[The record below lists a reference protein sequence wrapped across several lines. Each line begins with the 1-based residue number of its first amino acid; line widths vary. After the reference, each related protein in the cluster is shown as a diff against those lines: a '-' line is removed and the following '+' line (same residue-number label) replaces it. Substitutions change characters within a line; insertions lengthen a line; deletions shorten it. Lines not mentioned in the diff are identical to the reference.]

1 MLTRVLGA
9 ALPQVLRS
17 VAWLLLPT
25 SFIALLAWATAGSA
39 TGNTGDPLRAALWI
53 WIGAHS
59 IPFDLSLPPSGL
71 AGHLSYLP
79 LGALIFPVLAIRS
92 GVARTIERL
101 DNDSSLVGAARATF
115 AVGYTLFAL
124 AASFFSKTDSIRPVW
139 YFAIIYVLPFTLLC
153 AATVGRR
160 VALGQ
165 GFLFGSR
172 IIALLLGI
180 SSIVFGILLLVNISM
195 VKNLTTVLQP
205 GIFGGFLLL
214 LLNILYIPN
223 AIVSTLAYFSGVGFA
238 VGSGTLVSPTS
249 FRLNKIGTLVSPTSF
264 RLNKIPAMPLLGALP
279 ENKSL
284 ISLIGILV
292 IVAAGALLV
301 TWTISLDQTVL
312 VQSLIVAVL
321 LAAFVGYSGSGAL
334 ITDAMSAVGVST
346 WKFTL
351 AIAAQLG
358 LGAALAIYVPRLTNR
373 R

>member
-59 IPFDLSLPPSGL
+59 IPFDLTLPPSGL

-79 LGALIFPVLAIRS
+79 LGALIFPVLAIRN

-101 DNDSSLVGAARATF
+101 DNDSSLVGAARAAF

-153 AATVGRR
+153 AATAGRR

-165 GFLFGSR
+165 GFLYGSR
-172 IIALLLGI
+172 IIALLLGL

-249 FRLNKIGTLVSPTSF
+249 FRLNKI
-264 RLNKIPAMPLLGALP
+264 PAMPLLGALP

-284 ISLIGILV
+284 ISLIGVLV

-301 TWTISLDQTVL
+301 TWTISLDQKVL
-312 VQSLIVAVL
+312 LQSLIVAIL

-358 LGAALAIYVPRLTNR
+358 LGAALAIYVPRLINR

>member
-1 MLTRVLGA
+1 VTRVLGA

-79 LGALIFPVLAIRS
+79 LGALIFPVLAIRN

-101 DNDSSLVGAARATF
+101 DNDSSLVGPARAAF
-115 AVGYTLFAL
+115 AMGYTLFAV
-124 AASFFSKTDSIRPVW
+124 AASLFSKTDSVRPVW
-139 YFAIIYVLPFTLLC
+139 YFALIYVLPFTLLC

-165 GFLFGSR
+165 GFLYGSR

-180 SSIVFGILLLVNISM
+180 SSIVFGIMLLLNISM

-238 VGSGTLVSPTS
+238 VGSGTLVSP
-249 FRLNKIGTLVSPTSF
+249 ISF

-284 ISLIGILV
+284 ISLIGVLV

-301 TWTISLDQTVL
+301 TWTISLDQKVL

-346 WKFTL
+346 WKFTV
-351 AIAAQLG
+351 AIATQLG
-358 LGAALAIYVPRLTNR
+358 LGAALAIYIPRLFNR

>member
-79 LGALIFPVLAIRS
+79 LGALIFPVLAIRN

-101 DNDSSLVGAARATF
+101 DNDSSLVGAARAAF
-115 AVGYTLFAL
+115 AVLYTLFAL
-124 AASFFSKTDSIRPVW
+124 AAAFFSKTDSIRPVW

-165 GFLFGSR
+165 GFLYGSR
-172 IIALLLGI
+172 IIALLLGL

-249 FRLNKIGTLVSPTSF
+249 FRLNKI
-264 RLNKIPAMPLLGALP
+264 PAMPLLGALP

-284 ISLIGILV
+284 ISLVGVLV

-301 TWTISLDQTVL
+301 TWTISLDQRVL

-358 LGAALAIYVPRLTNR
+358 LGAALAIYLPRLINR

>member
-1 MLTRVLGA
+1 MITRVLGA

-79 LGALIFPVLAIRS
+79 LGALIFPVLAIRN

-101 DNDSSLVGAARATF
+101 DNDSSLVGSARAAF
-115 AVGYTLFAL
+115 AVCYTLFAVG
-124 AASFFSKTDSIRPVW
+124 ASFFSKTDSIRPVW

-165 GFLFGSR
+165 GFLYGSR
-172 IIALLLGI
+172 IIALLLGV
-180 SSIVFGILLLVNISM
+180 SSIIFGILLLVNISM

-249 FRLNKIGTLVSPTSF
+249 FRLNKI
-264 RLNKIPAMPLLGALP
+264 PAMPLLGALP
-279 ENKSL
+279 EGKSL
-284 ISLIGILV
+284 IALIGVLFIT
-292 IVAAGALLV
+292 AAGALLV
-301 TWTISLDQTVL
+301 SWTISLNQRVL
-312 VQSLIVAVL
+312 VQSFIVAVL
-321 LAAFVGYSGSGAL
+321 LAAFVGYSASGAL

-358 LGAALAIYVPRLTNR
+358 LGVLLAIYLPRLIKR

>member
-1 MLTRVLGA
+1 MMSRVLGA

-53 WIGAHS
+53 WIGAHQ
-59 IPFDLSLPPSGL
+59 IPFSLSLPPSGL
-71 AGHLSYLP
+71 SGYLSYLP
-79 LGALIFPVLAIRS
+79 LGALIFPILAVRN

-101 DNDSSLVGAARATF
+101 DNDSSLVAPARAIFAAAYTF
-115 AVGYTLFAL
+115 FAL
-124 AASFFSKTDSIRPVW
+124 LASLFSKTDSVRPVW
-139 YFAIIYVLPFTLLC
+139 YFAIIYVLPFTLVVG
-153 AATVGRR
+153 ATVGRS

-165 GFLFGSR
+165 GFLYGSR
-172 IIALLLGI
+172 IIALLLGA
-180 SSIVFGILLLVNISM
+180 SSVVFGLLLLINISM

-223 AIVSTLAYFSGVGFA
+223 AIVATLGYFSGVGFA
-238 VGSGTLVSPTS
+238 VGSGTLVSPLS
-249 FRLNKIGTLVSPTSF
+249 Y

-279 ENKSL
+279 EGKYSVAF
-284 ISLIGILV
+284 IGVAFV
-292 IVAAGALLV
+292 IMAGALLAS
-301 TWTISLDQTVL
+301 WTLSLNIKVL
-312 VQSLIVAVL
+312 HQSLIVSVL
-321 LAAFVGYSGSGAL
+321 IAAFVGYSGSGAL
-334 ITDAMSAVGVST
+334 ITDAMSAVGVSP

-351 AIAAQLG
+351 AITAELG
-358 LGAALAIYVPRLTNR
+358 LGALLALYVPRLIR

>member
-1 MLTRVLGA
+1 MMTRVLGA

-17 VAWLLLPT
+17 IAWLLLPT

-53 WIGAHS
+53 WIGVHS

-79 LGALIFPVLAIRS
+79 LGALIFPVLAIRN

-101 DNDSSLVGAARATF
+101 DNDSSLVGIARAVF
-115 AVGYTLFAL
+115 AVSYTLFAL
-124 AASFFSKTDSIRPVW
+124 AASFFSKTESIRPVW

-172 IIALLLGI
+172 IMALLLGA

-223 AIVSTLAYFSGVGFA
+223 AVVATLAYFSGVGFA
-238 VGSGTLVSPTS
+238 VGS
-249 FRLNKIGTLVSPTSF
+249 GTLVSPTSF

-284 ISLIGILV
+284 ISLIGVVV
-292 IVAAGALLV
+292 IVAVGALLV
-301 TWTISLDQTVL
+301 TWTISLNQKVL
-312 VQSLIVAVL
+312 IQSLIVSVL
-321 LAAFVGYSGSGAL
+321 LAAFVGYSASGAL

-351 AIAAQLG
+351 AIAVQLG
-358 LGAALAIYVPRLTNR
+358 LGAVLAIHLPRLIKR

>member
-39 TGNTGDPLRAALWI
+39 TGNTGDPLRAAIWI

-101 DNDSSLVGAARATF
+101 DNDSSLVGAARAAF

-160 VALGQ
+160 VALSQ
-165 GFLFGSR
+165 GFLYGSR
-172 IIALLLGI
+172 IIALLLGL
-180 SSIVFGILLLVNISM
+180 SSIVFGIMLLVNISM

-249 FRLNKIGTLVSPTSF
+249 FRLNKI
-264 RLNKIPAMPLLGALP
+264 PAMPLLGALP

-284 ISLIGILV
+284 ISLIGVFV

-301 TWTISLDQTVL
+301 TWTISLDQKVL

-334 ITDAMSAVGVST
+334 ITDAMSTVGVST

-358 LGAALAIYVPRLTNR
+358 LGAALAIYLPRLVNR

>member
-71 AGHLSYLP
+71 PGYLSYLP
-79 LGALIFPVLAIRS
+79 LGALIFPILAIRN

-101 DNDSSLVGAARATF
+101 DHDTSLVAPGRAVF
-115 AVGYTLFAL
+115 AIGYTLFAL
-124 AASFFSKTDSIRPVW
+124 AASFFSKTESIRPVW
-139 YFAIIYVLPFTLLC
+139 YFALIYVLPFTLLS

-165 GFLFGSR
+165 GFLYGSR
-172 IIALLLGI
+172 IIAFLLGV

-205 GIFGGFLLL
+205 GIFGGLLLL

-249 FRLNKIGTLVSPTSF
+249 FG
-264 RLNKIPAMPLLGALP
+264 LNKIPAMPLLGALP
-279 ENKSL
+279 EGKSL
-284 ISLIGILV
+284 IALIGVLF
-292 IVAAGALLV
+292 IVAAGALLA
-301 TWTISLDQTVL
+301 TWTISLSQRVL

-334 ITDAMSAVGVST
+334 ITDAMSAVGVSP

-351 AIAAQLG
+351 AISTQLG
-358 LGAALAIYVPRLTNR
+358 LGVVVALYLPRIIR
-373 R
+373 RG

>member
-1 MLTRVLGA
+1 MMSRVLGA

-53 WIGAHS
+53 WIGAHQ
-59 IPFDLSLPPSGL
+59 IPFSLALPPSGL
-71 AGHLSYLP
+71 DGYLSYLP
-79 LGALIFPVLAIRS
+79 LGALIFPVLAIRNGIS
-92 GVARTIERL
+92 RTIERL
-101 DNDSSLVGAARATF
+101 DNDSSLVAPARAIF

-124 AASFFSKTDSIRPVW
+124 LASLFSKTESVRPVW
-139 YFAIIYVLPFTLLC
+139 YFALLYVLPFTLLVG
-153 AATVGRR
+153 ATVGRK

-165 GFLFGSR
+165 GFLYGSR
-172 IIALLLGI
+172 IFAFLLGVSSIILGLLL
-180 SSIVFGILLLVNISM
+180 LLNISM

-223 AIVSTLAYFSGVGFA
+223 AIVATLGYFSGVGFA
-238 VGSGTLVSPTS
+238 VGSGTLVSP
-249 FRLNKIGTLVSPTSF
+249 LSF

-279 ENKSL
+279 EGKSS
-284 ISLIGILV
+284 IAFIGIAV
-292 IVAAGALLV
+292 VVFSGALLAS
-301 TWTISLDQTVL
+301 WTVALNIKVL
-312 VQSLIVAVL
+312 YQSLIVSIL

-334 ITDAMSAVGVST
+334 ITDAMSAVGVSP

-351 AIAAQLG
+351 AIAVEMG
-358 LGAALAIYVPRLTNR
+358 LGALLALYLPRLMKRT
-373 R
+373 